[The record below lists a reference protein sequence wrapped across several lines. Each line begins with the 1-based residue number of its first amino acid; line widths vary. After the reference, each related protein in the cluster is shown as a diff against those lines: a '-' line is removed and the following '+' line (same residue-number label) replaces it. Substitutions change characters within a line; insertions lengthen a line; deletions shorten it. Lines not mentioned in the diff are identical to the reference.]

1 MFATNPNLNVFLRS
15 ERRMSVAMA
24 LVFLPWIA
32 VVLFTVGG
40 WAALNLVGYAIV
52 VFAAGYSIIGVALPA
67 PTRTQAQ
74 TIFLAPAVGIL
85 AISALTAFWLRLGLP
100 LIWVPTLWFGLMAV
114 GAPFLWSDRAL
125 LSKSTVAYGGALVV
139 LSVLIGAVYFF
150 PAARNDAILRRD
162 GSFNWIYVDTQYNH
176 AIASAIK
183 NGGSPLEEPG
193 TATTELLYHFGPY
206 APAGVISRLDGLN
219 LGDAFARVTRGASL
233 WASMLSCFG
242 LSTLLMVYL
251 VSIGMTC
258 L

>member
-1 MFATNPNLNVFLRS
+1 
-15 ERRMSVAMA
+15 
-24 LVFLPWIA
+24 
-32 VVLFTVGG
+32 
-40 WAALNLVGYAIV
+40 
-52 VFAAGYSIIGVALPA
+52 
-67 PTRTQAQ
+67 
-74 TIFLAPAVGIL
+74 
-85 AISALTAFWLRLGLP
+85 
-100 LIWVPTLWFGLMAV
+100 IWVPTLWFGLMAV

-206 APAGVISRLDGLN
+206 APAAVISRFAGLN

-233 WASMLSCFG
+233 WALVLSCFG
-242 LSTLLMVYL
+242 LGTLLSLRATGQKFGGIMSVAGFFFYGSL
-251 VSIGMTC
+251 LALFSDELNSSSYVTG
-258 L
+258 